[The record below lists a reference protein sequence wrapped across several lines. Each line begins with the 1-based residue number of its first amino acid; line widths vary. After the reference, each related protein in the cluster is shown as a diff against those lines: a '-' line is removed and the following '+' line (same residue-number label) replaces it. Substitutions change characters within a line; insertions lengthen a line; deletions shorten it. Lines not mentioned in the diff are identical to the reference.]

1 MVIAKR
7 FCYER
12 FSVPNFKQRNI
23 NNCILTYFTKII
35 QVLLLAM
42 LSLIFINET
51 YTKYTTELTGSSND
65 TIAKWDWT
73 INNNSVSKDDTEF
86 TFDLF
91 KTIKD
96 TDGGTEADVTTQK
109 IAPGTKGLFEITVS
123 NLSEV
128 NTNYSLTLTE
138 TKGSVVSNANIE
150 YSIIGTDEATDWTD
164 DIETFNLTDTS
175 LNMNAS
181 KTVTLYWRWAY
192 STTESQDTAD
202 TAVGFAV
209 AGATSESDKS
219 ITVKAILNFTQID

>member
-1 MVIAKR
+1 MNRK
-7 FCYER
+7 
-12 FSVPNFKQRNI
+12 
-23 NNCILTYFTKII
+23 NNNSLKTFA
-35 QVLLLAM
+35 LLLLIVM
-42 LSLIFINET
+42 LALILIAST
-51 YTKYTTELTGSSND
+51 YAKYTTKLTGSSD
-65 TIAKWDWT
+65 TTIAKWAWT
-73 INNNSVSKDDTEF
+73 INNNDVSKDDTEF

-109 IAPGTKGLFEITVS
+109 IAPGTKGSFSI
-123 NLSEV
+123 EV
-128 NTNYSLTLTE
+128 TNASDVNAEYSLTLTE

>member
-1 MVIAKR
+1 MVIAQKI
-7 FCYER
+7 CYER
-12 FSVPNFKQRNI
+12 FSVPYFKQREI
-23 NNCILTYFTKII
+23 NNCILTYFIKII

-51 YTKYTTELTGSSND
+51 YAKYTTELTGNSND
-65 TIAKWDWT
+65 TIDKWSWQ
-73 INNNSVSKDDTEF
+73 INNNDVSKDDTDF

-96 TDGGTEADVTTQK
+96 TDGGNEADVTTQK

-123 NLSEV
+123 NLSEF
-128 NTNYSLTLTE
+128 NANYNLTLIE

-150 YSIIGTDEATDWTD
+150 YSIIGTDEATDWTN
-164 DIETFNLTDTS
+164 DIGTFDLTDTS
-175 LNMNAS
+175 LNMNES
-181 KTVTLYWRWAY
+181 KTVTLYWRWNY
-192 STTESQDTAD
+192 STTENQDTAD
-202 TAVGFAV
+202 TNVGFAA

>member
-1 MVIAKR
+1 MVIAKKI
-7 FCYER
+7 CYER
-12 FSVPNFKQRNI
+12 FSVPYFKQREI
-23 NNCILTYFTKII
+23 NNCILTYFIKII

-51 YTKYTTELTGSSND
+51 YAKYTTELTGNSND
-65 TIAKWDWT
+65 TIDKWSWQ
-73 INNNSVSKDDTEF
+73 INNNDVSKDDTDF

-96 TDGGTEADVTTQK
+96 TDGGNEADVTTQK

-123 NLSEV
+123 NLSEF
-128 NTNYSLTLTE
+128 NANYNLTLIE

-150 YSIIGTDEATDWTD
+150 YSIIGTDEATDWTN
-164 DIETFNLTDTS
+164 DIGTFDLTDTS
-175 LNMNAS
+175 LNMNES